1 MDRCC
6 CAPDDNCA
14 GERLFNCDKA
24 GFYGTYLFPS
34 AACGGTNR
42 ISEDGACFE
51 VTYTMST
58 WDRYN
63 VALFTARFE
72 QP

>member
-1 MDRCC
+1 MDQCC

-34 AACGGTNR
+34 AAV
-42 ISEDGACFE
+42 DGACFE

-58 WDRYN
+58 WDPYN